1 MRHPVLQTEIQIDF
15 KTNWNFFSSSNRIFT
30 ACVAY
35 KNQDRTE
42 MEFSYSQTENFEV
55 EKFSVNFFTS
65 HLIPC
70 DSPIPQSFYVV
81 GIRAHC
87 KCFLH
92 KNYKD
97 SLWMGFLWKKNI
109 SVLSDF
115 LSREK
120 LTHKKTDEF
129 LNDKIYKRKQLVFW
143 SIVLSRIE
151 VLCVSFSFE
160 RKSEKIEISF
170 LQNHGLRTP
179 NEGIN
184 QSYLKNWADVADKI
198 CFGRT

>member
-1 MRHPVLQTEIQIDF
+1 MHG
-15 KTNWNFFSSSNRIFT
+15 FF
-30 ACVAY
+30 V
-35 KNQDRTE
+35 
-42 MEFSYSQTENFEV
+42 
-55 EKFSVNFFTS
+55 
-65 HLIPC
+65 
-70 DSPIPQSFYVV
+70 
-81 GIRAHC
+81 
-87 KCFLH
+87 
-92 KNYKD
+92 
-97 SLWMGFLWKKNI
+97 KKNI

-120 LTHKKTDEF
+120 PTHKKTDEF

-160 RKSEKIEISF
+160 RKSEKIEIYF

-184 QSYLKNWADVADKI
+184 QRYLRNWADVADKI
-198 CFGRT
+198 CFGRNYKFGIGIEFPAVQ